1 MNDMSE
7 LIKHEQREAIAI
19 DLNIPIYS
27 DLLDLLILNINNF
40 SVLSLVYHKI
50 SCLLIGCFFSTGYRI
65 KIKSI

>member
-7 LIKHEQREAIAI
+7 LIKHEQSEAKLL

-50 SCLLIGCFFSTGYRI
+50 SWLLIGWFFPQDI
-65 KIKSI
+65 E